1 MIKVC
6 EYVSFGHPDKIADQI
21 SDALVD
27 EYLSQDPNS
36 RCGIETMVKDNT
48 VVIGGEVSSNAVVN
62 HREVIRNVYD
72 SIRFPENH
80 NLTIDNLKIIN
91 LIGQQSQEIHNGVD
105 KDEEIGAGDQGL
117 MYGYATDET
126 PDYMP
131 LGTYI
136 AKKICNYVAT
146 NFEDMFGPD
155 VKTQVVIDYNDTNI
169 TIQSILVSTM
179 HQCSIEYTRDLIKQ
193 IIIDNAMEIDDDI
206 FSKYEIYNTE
216 ITVNPCGSW
225 QIGGPISDCGVTGRK
240 LVVDNYGSYCEIGGG
255 AYSGKDMTKVDRSA
269 AYMARYLAKNIVASG
284 VAKTAKVSLSYMI
297 GVAEPCSVC
306 VETNNGK
313 EIDDKLIE
321 IIKQYVDLTPSG
333 IIKRFHGTEPQY
345 YNTARYGHYGNELF
359 PWEQL
364 DIVGLFK

>member
-1 MIKVC
+1 
-6 EYVSFGHPDKIADQI
+6 
-21 SDALVD
+21 
-27 EYLSQDPNS
+27 
-36 RCGIETMVKDNT
+36 
-48 VVIGGEVSSNAVVN
+48 
-62 HREVIRNVYD
+62 
-72 SIRFPENH
+72 
-80 NLTIDNLKIIN
+80 
-91 LIGQQSQEIHNGVD
+91 
-105 KDEEIGAGDQGL
+105 
-117 MYGYATDET
+117 MYGYATNET